1 MDHSPTTEIGAP
13 LNRVDGPAKVTGTAE
28 YAGDRQIEGG
38 IAEGYI
44 VEAPAGPGR
53 ITRLDV
59 SAAASAD
66 GVIAVLT
73 HRNAPAQMPRGSPEG
88 EGRFTQSH
96 AVLEND
102 HVRYF
107 GEPVA
112 LVVADTLEQARY
124 AASLVAIEI
133 EATEGLYNPL
143 AHRDQEIKPE
153 SVDGLDEVDTHDG
166 DFEREF
172 SGSDT
177 TIEASYLTGAQ
188 HSAAMEPHVTV
199 AQWEG
204 GKLTIHMAI
213 QIIASAVSAVAN
225 TLGIDEQD
233 IRIISPFTGG
243 GFGSKLGVHNEAI
256 LAALAAKICGRPVRV
271 AQTRRHGFSNA
282 PHRSRHLQ
290 QLKLGASKDGKLKA
304 IKHYS
309 VAGMARDYPFAEA
322 PASPTRASY
331 AANAIHTIHRVVKAD
346 IPKVDSMRAPGEAIG
361 TLTFE
366 TAIDEL
372 AEKCG
377 IDPVDFRL
385 INEPKVDPTKGVAF
399 ADRRLVECI
408 ECGAD
413 KFGWSGRAKPGSLRD
428 GRKLIGHG
436 MAVAIRPNTLSPASA
451 EVKLSIDGKLTA
463 RLDMT
468 DIGTGSYTI
477 LTQIAADTLSISAD
491 RITVELGDSNFPTT
505 AGSGGS
511 FGAASSGSALFDAC
525 SSLKSTL
532 GEQLAQAGVSSN
544 VLTIKGDRIDTGG
557 REIALADI
565 LDPEGLK
572 AEGSVDP
579 DTYGNGKAAYSYG
592 VQFAEVEVDADTG
605 ELRVRRLV
613 GVFDAGRIL
622 NRKTARSQLMGGMIF
637 GIGGALLEESLMDDR
652 YGSFM
657 NRDFAGYHI
666 PVNRDV
672 PDLEVHMLDG
682 FSKDSNPLGSK
693 GMGELGIC
701 GAGPAIANAV
711 YQATGM
717 RVRKFPIH
725 LEDVLDHLPAVWSRC
740 G

>member
-1 MDHSPTTEIGAP
+1 MDNSPTTLIGDA
-13 LNRVDGPAKVTGTAE
+13 LDRVDGPAKVTGTAM
-28 YAGDRQIEGG
+28 YAGDYRTEGG
-38 IAEGYI
+38 ISEGYI

-59 SAAASAD
+59 SAAENAD

-73 HRNAPAQMPRGSPEG
+73 YRNAPAQKPYGTPED

-102 HVRYF
+102 QVRHF

-124 AASLVAIEI
+124 AASLVEIEI
-133 EATEGLYNPL
+133 EPSEGVYNAL
-143 AHRDQEIKPE
+143 DHRDQEEKPE
-153 SVDGLDEVDTHDG
+153 SVDGLDEVDTHEGNFDT
-166 DFEREF
+166 EF
-172 SGSDT
+172 ADSEFT
-177 TIEASYLTGAQ
+177 VEASYFTGAQ

-199 AQWEG
+199 AQWDGE
-204 GKLTIHMAI
+204 KLTIHMAI
-213 QIIASAVSAVAN
+213 QIIASAVSAFAN
-225 TLGIDEQD
+225 TLGIDEEN

-256 LAALAAKICGRPVRV
+256 LAALAAKHCGRAVRV
-271 AQTRRHGFSNA
+271 AQTRRNVFANG

-290 QLKLGASKDGKLKA
+290 ELKLGAGKDGKLKA
-304 IKHYS
+304 IRHYS
-309 VAGMARDYPFAEA
+309 LAGMARNYPFAEA

-331 AANAIHTIHRVVKAD
+331 SANAIHTIHRVVKAD

-366 TAIDEL
+366 TSIDEL

-377 IDPVDFRL
+377 IDPVEFRL
-385 INEPKVDPTKGVAF
+385 INEPQADPTSGDDF
-399 ADRRLVECI
+399 ASRRLVECI
-408 ECGAD
+408 KSGAD
-413 KFGWSGRAKPGSLRD
+413 RFGWQGRVKPGSRRE

-436 MAVAIRPNTLSPASA
+436 MAVAIRPNTLSPANAEVCLSA
-451 EVKLSIDGKLTA
+451 EGRLTA

-477 LTQIAADTLSISAD
+477 LTQIAAETLSIPAD
-491 RITVELGDSNFPTT
+491 QITMELGDSNFPTT

-525 SSLKSTL
+525 SSLKSAL
-532 GEQLAQAGVSSN
+532 GERLAQAGVTAN
-544 VLTIKGDRIDTGG
+544 AFTIKGNRIVAGE
-557 REIALADI
+557 REIGLAEI
-565 LDPEGLK
+565 LDRDGLE
-572 AEGSVDP
+572 AEGAVDP
-579 DTYGNGKAAYSYG
+579 DNHGNGKAEYSYG

-605 ELRVRRLV
+605 ELRVCRMV

-637 GIGGALLEESLMDDR
+637 GIGGALLEESLVDDR

-657 NRDFAGYHI
+657 NRDFAEYHI
-666 PVNRDV
+666 AVNRDV
-672 PDLEVHMLDG
+672 PELDVHMLDG
-682 FSKDSNPLGSK
+682 YSKDSNPLGSK
-693 GMGELGIC
+693 GIGELGIC

-711 YQATGM
+711 YEATGV

-725 LEDVLDHLPAVWSRC
+725 LEDVLDQLPAR
-740 G
+740 

>member
-1 MDHSPTTEIGAP
+1 MDHSPTTLIGHP
-13 LNRVDGPAKVTGTAE
+13 LNRVDGPAKVTGTAQ
-28 YAGDRQIEGG
+28 YAGDYRIEGG

-44 VEAPAGPGR
+44 VEAQAGPGR

-59 SAAASAD
+59 SAAENAS

-73 HRNAPAQMPRGSPEG
+73 HRNAPAQKPYGTPED

-102 HVRYF
+102 QVRHF
-107 GEPVA
+107 GAPVA
-112 LVVADTLEQARY
+112 LVVAETLEQARY
-124 AASLVAIEI
+124 AASLVEMEI
-133 EATEGLYNPL
+133 ETSEGIYNAL
-143 AHRDQEIKPE
+143 DHRDQEEKPE
-153 SVDGLDEVDTHDG
+153 SVDGLSKVDTHEG
-166 DFEREF
+166 DFDAEL

-177 TIEASYLTGAQ
+177 TVEASYFTGAQ

-199 AQWEG
+199 AQWDGE
-204 GKLTIHMAI
+204 KLTIHMAI
-213 QIIASAVSAVAN
+213 QILASAVSAFAN
-225 TLGIDEQD
+225 TLGIDEENVH
-233 IRIISPFTGG
+233 IVSPFTGG

-256 LAALAAKICGRPVRV
+256 LAALATKHCARPVRV
-271 AQTRRHGFSNA
+271 AQTRRNVFANG

-290 QLKLGASKDGKLKA
+290 ELKLGADKSGKLKA
-304 IKHYS
+304 IRHYS
-309 VAGMARDYPFAEA
+309 LAGMARNYPFAEA

-377 IDPVDFRL
+377 VDPVDFRL
-385 INEPKVDPTKGVAF
+385 INEPEADPTSGDAF
-399 ADRRLVECI
+399 ASRRLVECI
-408 ECGAD
+408 KAGAE
-413 KFGWSGRAKPGSLRD
+413 KFGWTGRVEPGARRE

-451 EVKLSIDGKLTA
+451 EVALSEDGRLTA

-477 LTQIAADTLSISAD
+477 LTQIAAETLSIPAD
-491 RITVELGDSNFPTT
+491 QITIELGDSRFPTT

-511 FGAASSGSALFDAC
+511 FGASSSGSALFAAC
-525 SSLKSTL
+525 NNLKSVINERLVQSGIVANSLMLKRDRVVT
-532 GEQLAQAGVSSN
+532 GEHDVA
-544 VLTIKGDRIDTGG
+544 LTDLVGDD
-557 REIALADI
+557 
-565 LDPEGLK
+565 GLK

-579 DTYGNGKAAYSYG
+579 ENHGNGKSEYSYG

-605 ELRVRRLV
+605 EIRVRRMV

-622 NRKTARSQLMGGMIF
+622 NKKTAHSQLMGGMIF
-637 GIGGALLEESLMDDR
+637 GIGGALLEESLIDDR

-657 NRDFAGYHI
+657 NRDFAEYHI
-666 PVNRDV
+666 AVNRDV

-682 FSKDSNPLGSK
+682 MSEESNPLGSK
-693 GMGELGIC
+693 GIGELGIC

-711 YQATGM
+711 YEATGV

-725 LEDVLDHLPAVWSRC
+725 MEDVLDHLPAV
-740 G
+740 

>member
-1 MDHSPTTEIGAP
+1 MNHSPTTLIGDP
-13 LNRVDGPAKVTGTAE
+13 LSRVDGPVKVTGTAK
-28 YAGDRQIEGG
+28 YAGDHRIEGG

-59 SAAASAD
+59 STAEGAD

-73 HRNAPAQMPRGSPEG
+73 YRNAPAQKPYGTPED

-102 HVRYF
+102 QVRHF

-112 LVVADTLEQARY
+112 LVVAGTLEQARY
-124 AASLVAIEI
+124 AASLVEIEI
-133 EATEGLYNPL
+133 ETAEGVFNPL
-143 AHRDQEIKPE
+143 DHRDQEEKPE
-153 SVDGLDEVDTHDG
+153 SVDGLDKVDTHDG
-166 DFEREF
+166 EFDKEF
-172 SGSDT
+172 SGSDA
-177 TIEASYLTGAQ
+177 TIEASYFTGAQ

-199 AQWEG
+199 AQWDGET
-204 GKLTIHMAI
+204 LTIHMAI
-213 QIIASAVSAVAN
+213 QIIASAVSAFAN
-225 TLGIDEQD
+225 TLGIDEENVH
-233 IRIISPFTGG
+233 IVSPFTGG

-256 LAALAAKICGRPVRV
+256 LAALAAKHCARPVRV
-271 AQTRRHGFSNA
+271 AQTRRNVFANG

-290 QLKLGASKDGKLKA
+290 ELKLGADKTGKLKA
-304 IKHYS
+304 IRHYS
-309 VAGMARDYPFAEA
+309 LAGMARDYPFAEA

-385 INEPKVDPTKGVAF
+385 INEPEADPTSGDAF
-399 ADRRLVECI
+399 ASRRLVECI
-408 ECGAD
+408 KTGAA
-413 KFGWSGRAKPGSLRD
+413 KFGWTGRVEPGSRRE

-451 EVKLSIDGKLTA
+451 EVVLFPDGRLTA

-477 LTQIAADTLSISAD
+477 LTQIAAETLSIPTD
-491 RITVELGDSNFPTT
+491 RITVELGDSSFPTT

-511 FGAASSGSALFDAC
+511 FGASSSGSALFAAC
-525 SSLKSTL
+525 NNLKSAIS
-532 GEQLAQAGVSSN
+532 ERLAQSEIVANSFI
-544 VLTIKGDRIDTGG
+544 LKGDRVIVGEHDV
-557 REIALADI
+557 ALTELVGD
-565 LDPEGLK
+565 DGLM

-579 DTYGNGKAAYSYG
+579 DNHGNGKAEYSYG

-622 NRKTARSQLMGGMIF
+622 NKKTARSQLMGGMIF

-657 NRDFAGYHI
+657 NRDFAEYHI
-666 PVNRDV
+666 AVNRDV

-682 FSKDSNPLGSK
+682 YSEHSNPLGSK
-693 GMGELGIC
+693 GIGELGIC

-711 YQATGM
+711 YEATGV

-725 LEDVLDHLPAVWSRC
+725 MEDVLDHLPPV
-740 G
+740 

>member
-1 MDHSPTTEIGAP
+1 MDHSPTTLIGDA
-13 LNRVDGPAKVTGTAE
+13 LNRIDGPAKVTGKAM
-28 YAGDRQIEGG
+28 YAGDHRIEGG

-53 ITRLDV
+53 ITKLDV
-59 SAAASAD
+59 AAAENAE

-73 HRNAPAQMPRGSPEG
+73 YRNAPAQKPYGTPED

-102 HVRYF
+102 QVRHF

-112 LVVADTLEQARY
+112 LVVADTLEQARH
-124 AASLVAIEI
+124 AASLVEIEI
-133 EATEGLYNPL
+133 EASEGVFNPID
-143 AHRDQEIKPE
+143 HRDQEVKPE
-153 SVDGLDEVDTHDG
+153 SVDGLDEVDTHHG
-166 DFEREF
+166 DFDPEF
-172 SGSDT
+172 AGSEFT
-177 TIEASYLTGAQ
+177 VEASYFTGAQ

-199 AQWEG
+199 AQWDSE
-204 GKLTIHMAI
+204 KLTIHMAI
-213 QIIASAVSAVAN
+213 QIIASAVSAFAN
-225 TLGIDEQD
+225 TLGIDEENV
-233 IRIISPFTGG
+233 RIISPFTGG

-256 LAALAAKICGRPVRV
+256 LAALAAKHCGRAVRV
-271 AQTRRHGFSNA
+271 AQTRRNVFSNG

-290 QLKLGASKDGKLKA
+290 ELKLGAGKDGKLKA
-304 IKHYS
+304 IRHYS
-309 VAGMARDYPFAEA
+309 LAGMACNYPFAEA

-377 IDPVDFRL
+377 IDPVEFRL
-385 INEPKVDPTKGVAF
+385 INEPEADPTGRDAF
-399 ADRRLVECI
+399 ASRRLVECI
-408 ECGAD
+408 KSGAQ
-413 KFGWSGRAKPGSLRD
+413 KFGWSGRVKPGARRE

-451 EVKLSIDGKLTA
+451 EVILSTDGRLTA

-477 LTQIAADTLSISAD
+477 LTQIAAETLSIPTD
-491 RITVELGDSNFPTT
+491 RITMELGDSSFPTT

-525 SSLKSTL
+525 TNLKSAIS
-532 GEQLAQAGVSSN
+532 ERLAKAGVSAN
-544 VLTIKGDRIDTGG
+544 AFTLNHDKVVAGDS
-557 REIALADI
+557 EFALAELLGGD
-565 LDPEGLK
+565 GLK

-579 DTYGNGKAAYSYG
+579 DNHGNGKAEYSYG

-622 NRKTARSQLMGGMIF
+622 NKKTARSQLMGGMIF
-637 GIGGALLEESLMDDR
+637 GIGGALLEESMMDDR

-657 NRDFAGYHI
+657 NRDFAEYHI
-666 PVNRDV
+666 AVNPDV

-682 FSKDSNPLGSK
+682 FSQDSNPLGSK
-693 GMGELGIC
+693 GIGELGIC

-711 YQATGM
+711 YEATGV

-725 LEDVLDHLPAVWSRC
+725 LEDVLHHLPAL
-740 G
+740 

>member
-1 MDHSPTTEIGAP
+1 MDHSPTTLIGDA
-13 LNRVDGPAKVTGTAE
+13 LNRVDGPAKVTGTAM
-28 YAGDRQIEGG
+28 YAGDCKIEGG
-38 IAEGYI
+38 ISEGYI

-53 ITRLDV
+53 LMRLDV
-59 SAAASAD
+59 SAAENAD

-73 HRNAPAQMPRGSPEG
+73 YRNAPAQKPYGTPEDK
-88 EGRFTQSH
+88 GRFTQSH

-102 HVRYF
+102 QVRHF

-112 LVVADTLEQARY
+112 LVVAETLEQARY
-124 AASLVAIEI
+124 AASLIEI
-133 EATEGLYNPL
+133 EIEPGEGVYNPL
-143 AHRDQEIKPE
+143 DHRDQEEPPE
-153 SVDGLDEVDTHDG
+153 SVDGLSEVDTYEG
-166 DFEREF
+166 DFDTEF
-172 SGSDT
+172 AGSDFAV
-177 TIEASYLTGAQ
+177 EASYFTGAQ

-199 AQWEG
+199 AQWDGE
-204 GKLTIHMAI
+204 KLTIHMAI
-213 QIIASAVSAVAN
+213 QIIASAVSAFAN
-225 TLGIDEQD
+225 TLGIDEGN

-256 LAALAAKICGRPVRV
+256 LAALAAKHCGRSVRV
-271 AQTRRHGFSNA
+271 AQTRRNVFANG

-290 QLKLGASKDGKLKA
+290 ELKLGAGKDGKLKA
-304 IKHYS
+304 IRHYS
-309 VAGMARDYPFAEA
+309 LASMARNYPFAEA

-331 AANAIHTIHRVVKAD
+331 SANAIHTIHRVVKAD

-377 IDPVDFRL
+377 IDPVEFRL
-385 INEPKVDPTKGVAF
+385 INEPQADPTSGDDF
-399 ADRRLVECI
+399 ASRRLVECI
-408 ECGAD
+408 KSGAD
-413 KFGWSGRAKPGSLRD
+413 RFGWQGRVQPGSRRE

-451 EVKLSIDGKLTA
+451 EVVLSNDGRLTA

-477 LTQIAADTLSISAD
+477 LTQIAAETLSIPVD
-491 RITVELGDSNFPTT
+491 RITMELGDSNFPIT

-525 SSLKSTL
+525 SNLRSAISERLTQS
-532 GEQLAQAGVSSN
+532 GIIANSF
-544 VLTIKGDRIDTGG
+544 VLKGDRVVASEHDV
-557 REIALADI
+557 ALAELVGD
-565 LDPEGLK
+565 DGLK

-579 DTYGNGKAAYSYG
+579 DNHGNGKSEYSYG

-605 ELRVRRLV
+605 ELRVRRMV

-637 GIGGALLEESLMDDR
+637 GIGGALLEESLVDDR

-657 NRDFAGYHI
+657 NRDFAEYHI
-666 PVNRDV
+666 AVNRDV
-672 PDLEVHMLDG
+672 PDLDVHMLDG
-682 FSKDSNPLGSK
+682 YSKDSNPLGSK
-693 GMGELGIC
+693 GIGELGIC

-711 YQATGM
+711 YEATGV

-725 LEDVLDHLPAVWSRC
+725 LEDVLDQLPAL
-740 G
+740 

>member
-1 MDHSPTTEIGAP
+1 MNHSPTTLIGDP
-13 LNRVDGPAKVTGTAE
+13 LNRVDGPAKVTGTAK
-28 YAGDRQIEGG
+28 YAGDQRIEGG

-59 SAAASAD
+59 SAAESAE

-73 HRNAPAQMPRGSPEG
+73 YRNAPSQKPYGTPEE

-102 HVRYF
+102 QVRHF

-124 AASLVAIEI
+124 AASLVEIEI
-133 EATEGLYNPL
+133 ETEEGVYNPL
-143 AHRDQEIKPE
+143 DHRDQEEQPD
-153 SVDGLDEVDTHDG
+153 SVDGLDEVDTHEG
-166 DFEREF
+166 DFDTEF
-172 SGSDT
+172 SGSAA
-177 TIEASYLTGAQ
+177 TIEASYFTGAQ
-188 HSAAMEPHVTV
+188 HSAAMEPHMTV
-199 AQWEG
+199 AQWDGE
-204 GKLTIHMAI
+204 KLTIHMAI
-213 QIIASAVSAVAN
+213 QIIASAVSAFAN
-225 TLGIDEQD
+225 TLGIDEENVH
-233 IRIISPFTGG
+233 IVSPFTGG

-256 LAALAAKICGRPVRV
+256 LAALAAKHCARPVRV
-271 AQTRRHGFSNA
+271 AQTRRNVFANG

-290 QLKLGASKDGKLKA
+290 ELKLGADKNGKLKA
-304 IKHYS
+304 IRHYS
-309 VAGMARDYPFAEA
+309 LAGMARNYPFAEA

-361 TLTFE
+361 TLTFD
-366 TAIDEL
+366 TAMDEL

-385 INEPKVDPTKGVAF
+385 INEPEADPTSGDAF
-399 ADRRLVECI
+399 ASRRLVECI
-408 ECGAD
+408 KSGAD
-413 KFGWSGRAKPGSLRD
+413 KFGWTGRVEPGSRRE

-451 EVKLSIDGKLTA
+451 EVALSGDGRLTA

-468 DIGTGSYTI
+468 DIGTGTYTI
-477 LTQIAADTLSISAD
+477 LTQIAAETLSIPAD
-491 RITVELGDSNFPTT
+491 QITVELGDSHFPTT

-511 FGAASSGSALFDAC
+511 FGASSSGSALLAAC
-525 SSLKSTL
+525 NNLKSVINERL
-532 GEQLAQAGVSSN
+532 VQSGIVANAFML
-544 VLTIKGDRIDTGG
+544 KGDRVVTG
-557 REIALADI
+557 EHDVALTD
-565 LDPEGLK
+565 LVGDDGLK
-572 AEGSVDP
+572 AECSVDP
-579 DTYGNGKAAYSYG
+579 ENHGNGKSEYSYG

-605 ELRVRRLV
+605 EIRVRRLV

-622 NRKTARSQLMGGMIF
+622 NKKTARSQLMGGMIF

-657 NRDFAGYHI
+657 NRDFAEYHI
-666 PVNRDV
+666 AVNRDV

-682 FSKDSNPLGSK
+682 MSEESNPLGSK
-693 GMGELGIC
+693 GIGELGIC

-711 YQATGM
+711 YEATGV

-725 LEDVLDHLPAVWSRC
+725 MEDVLDHLPAV
-740 G
+740 